1 MRTIALASALAL
13 IGGLGF
19 AAPAMAGYYDDYGV
33 YHPTVSDYRSD
44 YRSNYYKS
52 YDRVGTMSRYQ
63 IRRELEDQGY
73 DSITNLHRV
82 GFSDTWVATAL
93 VNGDWVR
100 VTVDGDSGRVI
111 DVDEI

>member
-13 IGGLGF
+13 VGGLGF
-19 AAPAMAGYYDDYGV
+19 AAPAMAGYYDEYGV
-33 YHPTVSDYRSD
+33 YHSTVMDYRSD
-44 YRSNYYKS
+44 YYKS
-52 YDRVGTMSRYQ
+52 YDDNRGEMSRYQ

-82 GFSDTWVATAL
+82 GFSDNWVATAL

-111 DVDEI
+111 DVDAI

>member
-13 IGGLGF
+13 IGGLSF
-19 AAPAMAGYYDDYGV
+19 AAPAMAGYYDEYGV
-33 YHPTVSDYRSD
+33 YHQTVTDYRSD
-44 YRSNYYKS
+44 YYKS
-52 YDRVGTMSRYQ
+52 YDRVGTMSRYE

-73 DSITNLHRV
+73 NSITNLHRV